1 MIGFIRPCRPSR
13 TPRTTAL
20 VSALCTVALSASATA
35 VAAPVLLQDGNA
47 TVEIDPESQA
57 GMSAWTVNGVDHLDR
72 QWFWYGVRGQAEK
85 SIDEL
90 AYQGPTLSGADAVAL
105 SYGDDAG
112 AFELV
117 VEYDLDGGA
126 AGTHSPSSIRE
137 SVTVTNLSDA
147 PLSIEIFQYNDLN
160 LGGGAQNDVLQTQTI
175 PPYVSL
181 VTAEDADVAAEE
193 TVIGTPAP
201 SFTQVALASAL
212 LTQLNDASLQNLDG
226 TTSGGPGDYAWAW
239 QWSLEVDAG
248 ESLTI
253 SKIRSL
259 TPIPL
264 PAAAWLLLSGLG
276 LLGLVGARH
285 TQT

>member
-13 TPRTTAL
+13 KPRTTAL
-20 VSALCTVALSASATA
+20 VSALCTVALSASATT
-35 VAAPVLLQDGNA
+35 VAASVTLQDGNA
-47 TVEIDPESQA
+47 TVEIDPTSQA
-57 GMSAWTVNGVDHLDR
+57 GMSNWEVNGVDHLDQ
-72 QWFWYGVRGQAEK
+72 QWFWYSVGGQAEQ
-85 SIDEL
+85 SIDQL
-90 AYQGPTLSGADAVAL
+90 YQSATKTGDDAIAL
-105 SYGDDAG
+105 SYLDAG

-126 AGTHSPSSIRE
+126 AGTNSPSSIRE

-193 TVIGTPAP
+193 IVVGTPAP

-212 LTQLNDASLQNLDG
+212 LAQLNDADLDQLDG

-239 QWSLEVDAG
+239 QWSLVVPAN

-285 TQT
+285 TQA